1 MKWGGGEEVEER
13 EEEKK
18 EEGRKMIIALL
29 DLDKSGI
36 SIARIKDKKSIHRQ
50 SPLDAVLRLL

>member
-18 EEGRKMIIALL
+18 EEGRKMIIASL
-29 DLDKSGI
+29 DLDKSCI
-36 SIARIKDKKSIHRQ
+36 SIAKIKDKKSIHRQ

>member
-18 EEGRKMIIALL
+18 EEERKMIIASL
-29 DLDKSGI
+29 DLDKSCI
-36 SIARIKDKKSIHRQ
+36 RIARIKDKKSIHRQ